1 MYGKPSNTTKWTT
14 AALVGALL
22 CPVAL
27 AREKA
32 SQPNPPKAPDGWV
45 FMNEDLWDVIPD
57 TTERHLQ
64 AAQQAFMKENYKDAA
79 SNIEKAAAVI
89 LFEGRR
95 ETNVKTKEALMDAVL
110 DLERLAKNIEQH
122 AAYSPTSLNQTFARA
137 EWALAKHD
145 VLGMRR
151 AWEGVTRDML
161 AIGRRLD
168 DAATHVD
175 GAYLWAG
182 TAAKRDDVDTVARAM
197 SVAVALED
205 GDYRDGKQIQS
216 AMTGLERDVKQL
228 DKVVGKFP
236 RVEDETKK
244 LVTAPLPSPD
254 GFVLV
259 EDDVWFANSD
269 EPGQLLHEARADYTN
284 GNYDGAS
291 ADLRETAV
299 YLRIEG
305 CRADQVETRDALF
318 ASANELKSLAQD
330 IDNGTSVPSNR
341 FARIFARVHY
351 NLARADQQMASEAWA
366 KKDTQRA
373 RKALAAAMMNLKQG
387 FVWSGHDMEASAVD
401 FSKKVESLCDRLA
414 KKANVEDKEV
424 KDAVG
429 FVGAEVVRLGEQLK
443 SA

>member
-1 MYGKPSNTTKWTT
+1 MNGKTSNTATWTT

-22 CPVAL
+22 CPMAL

-45 FMNEDLWDVIPD
+45 FMDQDLWEVVPD

-64 AAQQAFMKENYKDAA
+64 NAQQAFMKEKYKDAA
-79 SNIEKAAAVI
+79 SDIEKAAAVI
-89 LFEGRR
+89 LFDGRR
-95 ETNVKTKEALMDAVL
+95 ETNVKTKEALMNAVL
-110 DLERLAKNIEQH
+110 DLERLAKNIRQH
-122 AAYSPTSLNQTFARA
+122 AEYAPTSLDQTFARA
-137 EWALAKHD
+137 EWAMAKHD

-161 AIGRRLD
+161 TIGRRLD

-182 TAAKRDDVDTVARAM
+182 SAAKRDDVDTVARAM

-205 GDYRDGKQIQS
+205 GSYRDGKQIQS
-216 AMTGLERDVKQL
+216 AMAGLERDVKRL

-236 RVEDETKK
+236 RVADDTDK
-244 LVTAPLPSPD
+244 LVAAPLPSPD

-259 EDDVWFANSD
+259 EDDVWFANTD
-269 EPGQLLHEARADYTN
+269 EPGQLMHQARADYTSA
-284 GNYDGAS
+284 NYVRAS

-305 CRADQVETRDALF
+305 CRADQVESRDALL
-318 ASANELKSLAQD
+318 ASANELQTLAQD
-330 IDNGTSVPSNR
+330 IDNSVPVPSNR
-341 FARIFARVHY
+341 FAQVFARVHY
-351 NLARADQQMASEAWA
+351 NLARANQQMASEAWA

-373 RKALAAAMMNLKQG
+373 RKALEAAMTNLKQG
-387 FVWSGHDMEASAVD
+387 FVWSGHDMEASAVA
-401 FSKKVESLCDRLA
+401 FSRKIESLCDRLA
-414 KKANVEDKEV
+414 KKANWEDKEV
-424 KDAVG
+424 KDAVT
-429 FVGAEVVRLGEQLK
+429 FVGEEVVRLGEDLK